1 MLLAKYFLKN
11 NILHIDYCLLLFTF
25 VSHILITVGVSRTSL
40 KRSRVVRIKI
50 ISYESFI
57 GNEKLRNEPIGKY
70 IFTSSRI
77 LKDNYY
83 V

>member
-1 MLLAKYFLKN
+1 M
-11 NILHIDYCLLLFTF
+11 
-25 VSHILITVGVSRTSL
+25 SRTSL

-83 V
+83 VSFIDEYELVFQLITKCIFFSIELYISNYGNIL